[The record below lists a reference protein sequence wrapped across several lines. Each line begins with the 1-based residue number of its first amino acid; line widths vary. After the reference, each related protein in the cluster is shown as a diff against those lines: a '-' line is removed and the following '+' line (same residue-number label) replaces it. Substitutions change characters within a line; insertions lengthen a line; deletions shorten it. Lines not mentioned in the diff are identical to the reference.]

1 MMDASIPN
9 AVALERIAVAL
20 ERIADAF
27 SVLSEAVRADNKDVD
42 EVYRR
47 ASAGTA
53 EDTTT

>member
-1 MMDASIPN
+1 MMGASIPN

-20 ERIADAF
+20 ERIADAL
-27 SVLSEAVRADNKDVD
+27 SSLSEAVRAEDKEVD